1 MSAIGSISPRTVLVV
16 GLGNPDRGDDGV
28 GERVAQEL
36 AGRLPPDVNVRA
48 CRGDVLNL
56 IDEWAGFDALICVDA
71 AAPLRSPGRVHRIDL
86 AVEALPRE
94 LSFASSHAMGLA
106 EAVALARTLG
116 RAPRDIIVY
125 AVEGARFDTGSGLA
139 PEVAAAVATV
149 AERIVAE
156 ADRLRSGNH
165 EETSH
170 A

>member
-1 MSAIGSISPRTVLVV
+1 
-16 GLGNPDRGDDGV
+16 
-28 GERVAQEL
+28 
-36 AGRLPPDVNVRA
+36 
-48 CRGDVLNL
+48 
-56 IDEWAGFDALICVDA
+56 
-71 AAPLRSPGRVHRIDL
+71 VHRIDL